1 MTGMDIER
9 LLAADRTHVW
19 HPYASAT
26 KPAAVLPVASAS
38 GVRLRLADG
47 RELVD
52 GMASWWSAIHGYR
65 HPVLDAAVTEQL
77 ASMAHVMLGGLTHEP
92 AVRLA
97 ERLVAITPEA
107 LTRVFFTDS
116 GSVAV
121 EVALKMAVQYWSAR
135 GEAERTRM
143 LTVRGGYHGDTL
155 GAMSVC
161 DPQTGMHRLFPGLPQ
176 QLFAERP
183 ACRYGEGLE
192 PEHTKELEDLLAQH
206 HRELAAVILEPV
218 VQGAGGMYFYAPA
231 YLARVR
237 ELCDSYGLLLVLDE
251 IATGFGRTGSLFACE
266 QAGVVPDI
274 MCVGKAMTGGY
285 VSMGATL
292 CTEDVAVTVSE
303 GPAGAFM
310 HGPTFM
316 GNPLAA
322 AVSAASIDLLLGQ
335 PWQEAVGRIERGLR
349 EGLEPARSLPGV
361 SDVRVLGA
369 IGVVELTDPV
379 DLAEITPL
387 LVDRGVWL
395 RPFGRLVYVMPP
407 YVIDDA
413 DLALLTSAMVSSVQ
427 ALGR

>member
-97 ERLVAITPEA
+97 ELLVAITPEP

-121 EVALKMAVQYWSAR
+121 EVALKLAVQYWSAR
-135 GEAERTRM
+135 GEVERTRM

-161 DPQTGMHRLFPGLPQ
+161 DPQTGMHRLFPGLPH

-183 ACRYGEGLE
+183 ACRFGEPLE

-206 HRELAAVILEPV
+206 HLELAAVILEPV
-218 VQGAGGMYFYAPA
+218 VQGAGGMYFYSPA

-266 QAGVVPDI
+266 QAG
-274 MCVGKAMTGGY
+274 
-285 VSMGATL
+285 
-292 CTEDVAVTVSE
+292 
-303 GPAGAFM
+303 
-310 HGPTFM
+310 
-316 GNPLAA
+316 
-322 AVSAASIDLLLGQ
+322 
-335 PWQEAVGRIERGLR
+335 
-349 EGLEPARSLPGV
+349 
-361 SDVRVLGA
+361 
-369 IGVVELTDPV
+369 
-379 DLAEITPL
+379 
-387 LVDRGVWL
+387 
-395 RPFGRLVYVMPP
+395 
-407 YVIDDA
+407 
-413 DLALLTSAMVSSVQ
+413 
-427 ALGR
+427 